1 MMRTAFCPEQAR
13 CALPFY
19 KYTDRIPMKILVIN
33 CGSSSIKYKLYEM
46 SDRSVLAAGG
56 IEKIGLEGAFL
67 KTKING
73 ESMIIERDCPT
84 HTEGIRLMFETLLHP
99 EYGAIESL
107 DEISAA
113 GHRIVAGGRFT
124 ESRVVTPEMLD
135 EWRQYM
141 ELAPLHSPAHLKGYE
156 AVKAELPALPQ
167 VFVFDTAF
175 HQTMPEEAY
184 MYAVPY
190 KYYTDCNIRRWGAH
204 GTSHRFVTARVC
216 EFLGVKPEDQRII
229 TCHIGNGASVS
240 AVKGGKCIDT
250 SMGLTPLE
258 GLMMGTRSGDVDPSA
273 VLSIMKKE
281 GLTPDQMSDL
291 LNKESGVKG
300 ISGVSSDIRE
310 VEAAIKEGNARAA
323 LSLKMYEYRIKKYI
337 GAYTAAMGGVDTI
350 VFTAGVGEHQWDI
363 RKGAVSGL
371 ECFGI
376 KLDEE
381 NNRKNFGEEEIISAP
396 DSRVKVV
403 VVPTDEELLIAS
415 DTLALITK

>member
-1 MMRTAFCPEQAR
+1 
-13 CALPFY
+13 
-19 KYTDRIPMKILVIN
+19 MKILVIN

-46 SDRSVLAAGG
+46 DDRTVLAAGG
-56 IEKIGLEGAFL
+56 IEKIGLEGSFL
-67 KTKING
+67 KTKIQG
-73 ESMIIERDCPT
+73 ETKINESPCPT
-84 HTEGIRLMFETLLHP
+84 HTEGIRLMFDTLLHP
-99 EYGAIESL
+99 EYGAIKSL

-124 ESRVVTPEMLD
+124 ESRIVTPEMLD

-156 AVKAELPALPQ
+156 AVREMLPALPQ

-175 HQTMPEEAY
+175 HQTMPAKAY

-190 KYYTDCNIRRWGAH
+190 KYYEECNIRRWGAH
-204 GTSHRFVTARVC
+204 GTSHRFVTARVG
-216 EFLGVKPEDQRII
+216 EFLGVDPAEKRII
-229 TCHIGNGASVS
+229 TCHIGNGASIS
-240 AVKGGKCIDT
+240 AVKFGQCVDT

-281 GLTPDQMSDL
+281 GFTPDEMSDL

-310 VEAAIKEGNARAA
+310 VEAAIKEGNEHARLA
-323 LSLKMYEYRIKKYI
+323 LEMYAYRIKKYI
-337 GAYTAAMGGVDTI
+337 GAYAAAMGGVDI
-350 VFTAGVGEHQWDI
+350 VVFTAGVGEHQWDI
-363 RKGAVSGL
+363 RKASTEGL
-371 ECFGI
+371 EFLGI
-376 KLDEE
+376 EMDAEK
-381 NNRKNFGEEEIISAP
+381 NRKNFGEEEIISTEN
-396 DSRVKVV
+396 SRVKVV

-415 DTLALITK
+415 DTLALVTK

>member
-1 MMRTAFCPEQAR
+1 
-13 CALPFY
+13 
-19 KYTDRIPMKILVIN
+19 MKILVIN

-46 SDRSVLAAGG
+46 DDKSVLAAGG
-56 IEKIGLEGAFL
+56 VEKVGLEGSFL

-73 ESMIIERDCPT
+73 ETKIIPSPCPT
-84 HTEGIRLMFETLLHP
+84 HTEGIKLMFDTLLNP
-99 EYGAIESL
+99 EYGAIKSL

-124 ESRVVTPEMLD
+124 KSMVVSPEMLK
-135 EWRQYM
+135 EWEQYM
-141 ELAPLHSPAHLKGYE
+141 NLAPLHSPAHLKGYR
-156 AVKAELPALPQ
+156 AVSEMLPHLPQ
-167 VFVFDTAF
+167 VFVFDTSF

-190 KYYTDCNIRRWGAH
+190 KYYEEQNIRRWGAH
-204 GTSHRFVTARVC
+204 GTSHRFVSARVC
-216 EFLGVKPEDQRII
+216 EVLGVKPEDVRII

-240 AVKGGKCIDT
+240 AVKYGKCVDT

-273 VLSIMKKE
+273 VLAIMKAD
-281 GLTPDQMSDL
+281 GLTPDEMSDL

-310 VEAAIKEGNARAA
+310 VEAAIEAGNERAA
-323 LSLKMYEYRIKKYI
+323 LALKMYAYRIKKYI
-337 GAYTAAMGGVDTI
+337 GAYTAAMGGVDVI

-363 RKGAVSGL
+363 RQGAAAGL
-371 ECFGI
+371 EFFGI
-376 KLDEE
+376 KLDDEKNRH
-381 NNRKNFGEEEIISAP
+381 NNGEEEIISTP

-415 DTLALITK
+415 DTLELIKK

>member
-1 MMRTAFCPEQAR
+1 
-13 CALPFY
+13 
-19 KYTDRIPMKILVIN
+19 MKILVIN
-33 CGSSSIKYKLYEM
+33 CGSSSIKYKLYNM
-46 SDRSVLAAGG
+46 DSKSVLAAGG

-73 ESMIIERDCPT
+73 ETKIIEQECPT
-84 HTEGIRLMFETLLHP
+84 HTEGIKLMFDTLLHP
-99 EYGAIESL
+99 EYGAIKSL

-124 ESRVVTPEMLD
+124 RSQVVTDAMLE
-135 EWRQYM
+135 EWKQYM
-141 ELAPLHSPAHLKGYE
+141 DLAPLHSYAHLKGYV
-156 AVKAELPALPQ
+156 AVKKMLPNLPQ

-175 HQTMPEEAY
+175 HQTMPAHAY

-190 KYYTDCNIRRWGAH
+190 EYYEKHNIRRWGAH
-204 GTSHRFVTARVC
+204 GTSHRFVTARVA
-216 EFLGVKPEDQRII
+216 EFLGKKPEELRTI
-229 TCHIGNGASVS
+229 TCHIGNGASIS
-240 AVKGGKCIDT
+240 AVKYGQCVDT

-273 VLSIMKKE
+273 VLSIMKQE

-310 VEAAIKEGNARAA
+310 VEAAIKEGNQRAA
-323 LSLKMYEYRIKKYI
+323 LALKMYAYRIKKYI
-337 GAYTAAMGGVDTI
+337 GAYTAAMGGVDVV

-363 RKGAVSGL
+363 RQNAAGGL
-371 ECFGI
+371 ECLGI
-376 KLDEE
+376 KLDKEK
-381 NNRKNFGEEEIISAP
+381 NKKNFGEEEIISTA
-396 DSRVKVV
+396 DSPVKVV

-415 DTLALITK
+415 DTLELVS

>member
-1 MMRTAFCPEQAR
+1 
-13 CALPFY
+13 
-19 KYTDRIPMKILVIN
+19 MKILVIN

-46 SDRSVLAAGG
+46 DDKSVLAAGG
-56 IEKIGLEGAFL
+56 IEKIGLEGSFL
-67 KTKING
+67 KTKVNG
-73 ESMIIERDCPT
+73 ETKIIESPCPT
-84 HTEGIRLMFETLLHP
+84 HTEGIKLMFDTLLNP
-99 EYGAIESL
+99 TYGAIKSL

-124 ESRVVTPEMLD
+124 KSQVVTDAMLE
-135 EWRQYM
+135 EWKQYM
-141 ELAPLHSPAHLKGYE
+141 ELAPLHSEAHLKGYV
-156 AVKAELPALPQ
+156 AVKQMLPQLPQ

-175 HQTMPEEAY
+175 HQTMPAEAY

-190 KYYTDCNIRRWGAH
+190 KYYESNNIRRWGAH
-204 GTSHRFVTARVC
+204 GTSHRFVSARVC
-216 EFLGVKPEDQRII
+216 EFLGCDPKATRII

-240 AVKGGKCIDT
+240 AVKNGECVDT

-281 GLTPDQMSDL
+281 GLNPDQMSDL

-310 VEAAIKEGNARAA
+310 VEEAIKQGNERAA
-323 LSLKMYEYRIKKYI
+323 LALKMYAYRIKKYI
-337 GAYTAAMGGVDTI
+337 GAYTAAMGGVDVV

-363 RKGAVSGL
+363 RQNAAGGL
-371 ECFGI
+371 ECIGI
-376 KLDEE
+376 KLDKEK
-381 NNRKNFGEEEIISAP
+381 NQKNFGEEEIISTA
-396 DSRVKVV
+396 DSPVKVV

-415 DTLALITK
+415 DTLDLVS

>member
-1 MMRTAFCPEQAR
+1 
-13 CALPFY
+13 
-19 KYTDRIPMKILVIN
+19 MKILVIN

-46 SDRSVLAAGG
+46 DDKSVLAAGG
-56 IEKIGLEGAFL
+56 IEKIGLEGSFL

-73 ESMIIERDCPT
+73 ETKIIESPCPT
-84 HTEGIRLMFETLLHP
+84 HTEGIKLMFDTLLNP
-99 EYGAIESL
+99 VYGAIKSL
-107 DEISAA
+107 DEIGAA

-124 ESRVVTPEMLD
+124 KSQIVTDEMLQ
-135 EWRQYM
+135 EWKQYM
-141 ELAPLHSPAHLKGYE
+141 ELAPLHSDAHLKGYV
-156 AVKAELPALPQ
+156 AVKEMLPNLPQ

-175 HQTMPEEAY
+175 HQTMPAKAY

-190 KYYTDCNIRRWGAH
+190 KYYEENNIRRWGAH

-216 EFLGVKPEDQRII
+216 EVLGVKPEDVRII

-240 AVKGGKCIDT
+240 AVKYGKCVDT

-291 LNKESGVKG
+291 LNKQSGVKG

-310 VEAAIKEGNARAA
+310 VEAGIREGNERCQLAMD
-323 LSLKMYEYRIKKYI
+323 MYSYRIKKYV
-337 GAYTAAMGGVDTI
+337 GAYAAVMGGVDI
-350 VFTAGVGEHQWDI
+350 VVFTAGVGEHQWDV
-363 RKGAVSGL
+363 RQGAVEDL
-371 ECFGI
+371 EFMGI
-376 KLDEE
+376 QLDKE
-381 NNRKNFGEEEIISAP
+381 KNKKNSGEEEIISTP
-396 DSRVKVV
+396 DSKVKVV

-415 DTLALITK
+415 DTLDLVK